1 MQERKQFGNEKY
13 RIWSFE
19 LERKKKSQ
27 ENQIVEQTIDRR
39 K

>member
-19 LERKKKSQ
+19 LERKKNHKK
-27 ENQIVEQTIDRR
+27 I